1 MSINEENIEIIILD
15 YFEGNLLPNQIDE
28 LFAFLNLNLNWK
40 KVFDEFVL
48 ITLDEEAI
56 ILKQDFKLN
65 LKKSEF
71 DSNLINEVNI
81 DDYFARSIEDD
92 LNENEKYAL
101 YEFLEKNPQYIADY
115 KLYKLTKLD
124 IDKSINFKYKS
135 FLRFDVNQE
144 VNIGNIDLFLI
155 KQLEN
160 DLTPSEEKAVNIFLY
175 QYPQYLKD
183 KKLYSYTKLL
193 IEEQVLYPFKNR
205 IKKELKTPIFT
216 LFVKY
221 SSVAAV
227 ILLATFYV
235 NINNIVNSDFNQ
247 FMSINDTK
255 DIIKNISIDLDN
267 RSEYIEPSQTNSLKS
282 FASNSPYNSKE
293 DNYKNDFEEYIQV
306 QNVTQAVLN
315 NKKSIDASEPN
326 INDYYYTQK
335 PGISNKKIYKNI
347 QESNKSI
354 SNLET
359 NDHFEKTTISDISNL
374 KPEEKIY
381 INNYYTSS
389 IKATT
394 HLPDLSNFII
404 EKINEKAGTDLVEK
418 TEGNK
423 NTLNWRNVLYAT
435 VKLIKE
441 KTQNSSII
449 KRKDQETSE
458 IIAIK
463 IGDIEIGRSFSK

>member
-155 KQLEN
+155 KQFEN

-235 NINNIVNSDFNQ
+235 NINNNL
-247 FMSINDTK
+247 
-255 DIIKNISIDLDN
+255 NI
-267 RSEYIEPSQTNSLKS
+267 
-282 FASNSPYNSKE
+282 
-293 DNYKNDFEEYIQV
+293 
-306 QNVTQAVLN
+306 
-315 NKKSIDASEPN
+315 
-326 INDYYYTQK
+326 
-335 PGISNKKIYKNI
+335 G
-347 QESNKSI
+347 
-354 SNLET
+354 
-359 NDHFEKTTISDISNL
+359 
-374 KPEEKIY
+374 
-381 INNYYTSS
+381 
-389 IKATT
+389 
-394 HLPDLSNFII
+394 
-404 EKINEKAGTDLVEK
+404 
-418 TEGNK
+418 
-423 NTLNWRNVLYAT
+423 
-435 VKLIKE
+435 
-441 KTQNSSII
+441 
-449 KRKDQETSE
+449 
-458 IIAIK
+458 
-463 IGDIEIGRSFSK
+463 